1 MSKYKAGVL
10 VMSDSRHEDIRLDLS
25 GAKIKEILSENGF
38 DVLKYEVISDDLD
51 GIKEKLVKW
60 CDEDRLDLIITSGG
74 TGLSKRDNTPEATLE
89 VIDKEVRGI
98 AEAMRSYSVSITKK
112 GMLSRGVCGIRK
124 DTLIINLPG
133 SLKATKE
140 CLDYI
145 LPVLDHALGI
155 LKGSIHNCGSS
166 S

>member
-1 MSKYKAGVL
+1 MSKYNAGVL

-51 GIKEKLVKW
+51 GIREKLVKW
-60 CDEDRLDLIITSGG
+60 CDEDKLDLIITSGG

-133 SLKATKE
+133 SRKAVLE
-140 CLDYI
+140 NLEAV
-145 LPVLDHALGI
+145 LPALPHALDKLHGDPAD
-155 LKGSIHNCGSS
+155 CGG
-166 S
+166 